1 MSRETPSLSPS
12 KGHGTHVEK
21 LSSTFAMCFAPTAAL
36 SVGISATVWSL
47 ATPFLLL
54 AQLGAVGPFQEESTG
69 CQHRAG
75 REHRSSVC
83 LWTNKLLKPLASV
96 AFLFS
101 CTVETVSVRHCYR
114 NGGSGAAGVT
124 FSFCPCST
132 QQWFLPFLFE
142 AAAGVSSEQRAASCI
157 SGIPSPPQ
165 VLLQGRGDS
174 SQPCACRIC
183 VRVRIQDTWQ
193 KNPRRFL
200 CPGNPT
206 LP

>member
-1 MSRETPSLSPS
+1 
-12 KGHGTHVEK
+12 
-21 LSSTFAMCFAPTAAL
+21 MCFAPTAAL

-54 AQLGAVGPFQEESTG
+54 AQMGAVGPFQEESTG

-114 NGGSGAAGVT
+114 NGGLGAAGVT
-124 FSFCPCST
+124 FSFCSCST

-165 VLLQGRGDS
+165 VLLQGCGDS